1 MGRVQQKYAG
11 NPAVLSGVRDTLK
24 TQTSYNQI
32 GDEIGSTGFYY
43 DELTFYSAVSKPI
56 CKAGITGLSN
66 ALYYTFK
73 GEHLEIEP
81 LKKVIRAANVAC
93 EVPSRYLYTI
103 SKEKQIWE
111 KDNPNEPKKTWFN
124 FMLENSKISYLA
136 EATNEGIIKSF
147 TADQLGEQIIN
158 RPWFKF
164 TSIKEEKEIDNYLT
178 CSKAI
183 REVTAY
189 IENVA
194 AGCFGGDIGNAGF
207 LSKDDIYTKAWKS
220 FAMFNF
226 NPLAPGAYLTFGT
239 AITVD
244 FTGQF
249 VNNMINAWIYTAFTR
264 PVQDSVGFITRE
276 TGNYFFSSNKS
287 YSNNTT
293 HPEISEQ
300 IFNHTDNITHAE
312 IPGQISNHSEL

>member
-1 MGRVQQKYAG
+1 
-11 NPAVLSGVRDTLK
+11 
-24 TQTSYNQI
+24 
-32 GDEIGSTGFYY
+32 
-43 DELTFYSAVSKPI
+43 
-56 CKAGITGLSN
+56 
-66 ALYYTFK
+66 
-73 GEHLEIEP
+73 
-81 LKKVIRAANVAC
+81 
-93 EVPSRYLYTI
+93 
-103 SKEKQIWE
+103 
-111 KDNPNEPKKTWFN
+111 
-124 FMLENSKISYLA
+124 
-136 EATNEGIIKSF
+136 
-147 TADQLGEQIIN
+147 
-158 RPWFKF
+158 
-164 TSIKEEKEIDNYLT
+164 
-178 CSKAI
+178 
-183 REVTAY
+183 
-189 IENVA
+189 
-194 AGCFGGDIGNAGF
+194 
-207 LSKDDIYTKAWKS
+207 
-220 FAMFNF
+220 MFNF